1 MKDLWIV
8 SILFNFN
15 LLSCKSTLPEESG
28 RKFTRHRMILLNYTI
43 ILQNYQNKKQPYTER
58 KNTKQQKQ
66 GQQKQKQKQ
75 KSLSFNIP
83 MLL

>member
-1 MKDLWIV
+1 
-8 SILFNFN
+8 
-15 LLSCKSTLPEESG
+15 
-28 RKFTRHRMILLNYTI
+28 MILLNYTI